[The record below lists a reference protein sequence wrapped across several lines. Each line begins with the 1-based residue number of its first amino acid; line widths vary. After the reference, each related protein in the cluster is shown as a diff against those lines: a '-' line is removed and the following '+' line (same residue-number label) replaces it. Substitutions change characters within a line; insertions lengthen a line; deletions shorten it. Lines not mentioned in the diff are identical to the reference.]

1 VSDRFE
7 SRDPAACTRCGGDGF
22 VLDGSGDAIPCE
34 CRPVM
39 VRRSRSS
46 GVSSVIPRRY
56 RGVSF
61 DRPPIS
67 ELPPNAVRPARRFVE
82 NLERN
87 LSAGRGLWLMGDV
100 GTGKTSLAMLVSKL
114 ALKAGSSVAIY
125 SVPRLLAEIRNTY
138 DSDGG
143 RSYDDLFKALVEVDL
158 LHLDDLGAER
168 QTPWVL
174 EQLYCLVNERYEAER
189 SVLVTTNLTWEQ
201 LEEQV
206 GKRTVSRLTEMTDQ
220 IPMFGEDLRERY
232 DPARS
237 ALA

>member
-1 VSDRFE
+1 VSRRFE
-7 SRDPAACTRCGGDGF
+7 SREPGACSRCGGDGF
-22 VLDGSGDAIPCE
+22 VLDDSGDAIPCE

-39 VRRSRSS
+39 VRRSRSV

-61 DRPPIS
+61 DRAPIS
-67 ELPPNAVRPARRFVE
+67 ELPPNVMQPARRFIE
-82 NLERN
+82 KLNQNLD
-87 LSAGRGLWLMGDV
+87 GGHGLWLIGDV

-114 ALKAGSSVAIY
+114 ALKEGRSVAIY
-125 SVPRLLAEIRNTY
+125 SVPRLLGDIRNTY
-138 DSDGG
+138 DDAG
-143 RSYDDLFKALVEVDL
+143 RNYGEFFEALVTVDL

-174 EQLYCLVNERYEAER
+174 EQLYSLINERYEAQR
-189 SVLVTTNLTWEQ
+189 SILVTSNLTWE
-201 LEEQV
+201 EAEQQM
-206 GKRTVSRLTEMTDQ
+206 GKRTISRLTEMTDQ
-220 IPMFGEDLRERY
+220 IPMFGEDLREGY